1 MFTYIPNFNN
11 LTDII
16 YEDFRNNEEREFLT
30 SLYGYASVWEKYGFE
45 DDDWILFYDDNI
57 VTVALDIYDDIN
69 HSGLRSIRIDFTET
83 SLLVG
88 EDETHQYVSRLNA
101 DNPNVKEYRK
111 TEYTT
116 TQLAKI
122 TADWLSY
129 ELSREIELREWI
141 TESFH
146 HRRWV
151 LVDTNRHIS
160 MSDSKNIF
168 RRDGL
173 GHPTRVTVVY
183 PSKKL
188 VR

>member
-1 MFTYIPNFNN
+1 MFDYIPKFNG
-11 LTDII
+11 LTDVV
-16 YEDFRNNEEREFLT
+16 YDDFRNDEEREFLT
-30 SLYGYASVWEKYGFE
+30 VLYSYVSASENYSFE
-45 DDDWILFYDDNI
+45 DHDFLLFYDDDV
-57 VTVALDIYDDIN
+57 VTIAFDICDDIN
-69 HSGLRSIRIDFTET
+69 NSVLRSLRIDFTET

-101 DNPNVKEYRK
+101 DNPNVKEYQK
-111 TEYTT
+111 TDYTT

-122 TADWLSY
+122 AADWLSY

-146 HRRWV
+146 HRRWI
-151 LVDTNRHIS
+151 LVDTNRPIS

-183 PSKKL
+183 PLERKL
-188 VR
+188 